1 MRNGIERFF
10 RYLKEMTAV
19 FHHKM
24 SAKDYTGNKEPKTI
38 RTILSSSKNR
48 EVSEKCLSGHHQMSY
63 LIIYLNFS
71 YLCFKISLI
80 YGWW

>member
-1 MRNGIERFF
+1 
-10 RYLKEMTAV
+10 MTAV

-48 EVSEKCLSGHHQMSY
+48 QVS
-63 LIIYLNFS
+63 
-71 YLCFKISLI
+71 
-80 YGWW
+80 